1 MCFLLLKIKEKKEK
15 QRMRNYKNLS
25 KMTIW
30 DLCAYNA
37 IKNCPNTKKTSNRA
51 LLISWKLFI
60 IANLIADKNKKRR
73 NKE

>member
-1 MCFLLLKIKEKKEK
+1 MKSYEKP
-15 QRMRNYKNLS
+15 L

-60 IANLIADKNKKRR
+60 IANLIAEKNKKRR
-73 NKE
+73 KNNGK